1 MNCDHLKTK
10 AGLHWGLPTKTNIGN
25 YCKLNQAKQWVK
37 SNEQSIKYIEH
48 KKYVYMI
55 LIKTLV

>member
-10 AGLHWGLPTKTNIGN
+10 AGLQWGLPVKTNIGN

-48 KKYVYMI
+48 KKYVFRF
-55 LIKTLV
+55 